1 LAAGIELQL
10 LLLYP
15 NAVLLCCS
23 YAVVNIFDSAAAM
36 MSAAK
41 SGPLGL
47 RAYRYV
53 DVKASYSLPK
63 ENKLLFK
70 VIQRNVGPI
79 FFI

>member
-1 LAAGIELQL
+1 
-10 LLLYP
+10 
-15 NAVLLCCS
+15 
-23 YAVVNIFDSAAAM
+23 M

-47 RAYRYV
+47 RAYSYV